1 MASAKGVL
9 LYPDTALPDGFTWAE
24 VRRLWSSPGGILPY
38 SPQLG
43 DARPEQM
50 QSNGS
55 NFGAYDMI
63 ALQMKLL
70 EEVSG
75 VHGALQ
81 GKNVATG
88 GSATLYQLQSQNAD
102 LALTDLYDTFN
113 AFRQQ
118 RNRLVAATLDCAS
131 DV

>member
-1 MASAKGVL
+1 
-9 LYPDTALPDGFTWAE
+9 
-24 VRRLWSSPGGILPY
+24 
-38 SPQLG
+38 
-43 DARPEQM
+43 M

-81 GKNVATG
+81 GKNIATG